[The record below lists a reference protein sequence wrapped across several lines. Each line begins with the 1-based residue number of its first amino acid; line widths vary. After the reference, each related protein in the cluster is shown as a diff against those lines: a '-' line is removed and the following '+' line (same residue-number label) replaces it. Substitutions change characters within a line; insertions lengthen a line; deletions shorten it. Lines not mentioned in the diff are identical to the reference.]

1 MNIIK
6 NGSQGILLP
15 ELNIAFDH
23 SGGNAKYTFISHAHT
38 DHMPHSRYAEVYCT
52 PNTQKLMTKR
62 GYQGTS
68 TVLRFGQPLETDR
81 ARVTFYPAGH
91 ILGSAMIFVESE
103 AGSVLYTGD
112 YRRPPSPVTE
122 GFELPVQPVNHFI
135 TEATFSL
142 PIYKWKAPDQLAEEV
157 RKFALETLNDDSTP
171 VFLGYDLGKTQELMH
186 MLAPTGLPLKI
197 RSKAADLCPIYEQAG
212 FNLGNYEPYQPN
224 YNKDKVL
231 ITTRT
236 ALNNGFAPELE
247 KKVAYCSGWAVRMKN
262 RTQMKAD
269 QFIPLSDHLD
279 FFELISICKKLNP
292 QKVHITHTPN
302 PTVVQHYLNQL
313 AIKSRFLGE

>member
-1 MNIIK
+1 
-6 NGSQGILLP
+6 
-15 ELNIAFDH
+15 
-23 SGGNAKYTFISHAHT
+23 
-38 DHMPHSRYAEVYCT
+38 
-52 PNTQKLMTKR
+52 
-62 GYQGTS
+62 
-68 TVLRFGQPLETDR
+68 
-81 ARVTFYPAGH
+81 
-91 ILGSAMIFVESE
+91 
-103 AGSVLYTGD
+103 
-112 YRRPPSPVTE
+112 VTE
-122 GFELPVQPVNHFI
+122 VFELPVRRVNHFI
-135 TEATFSL
+135 TAATFSL

-171 VFLGYDLGKTQELMH
+171 VFLGYVLGKKQELMH

-279 FFELISICKKLNP
+279 FFELISIC
-292 QKVHITHTPN
+292 
-302 PTVVQHYLNQL
+302 
-313 AIKSRFLGE
+313 